1 MDNRINILS
10 ELQSISPTVAGIA
23 PVNPYKVPQGYF
35 EDLATQ
41 ILALTKQPS
50 TFLTAGVT
58 NPYTI
63 PEGYF
68 ERFPEQ
74 ILAIVKNDDSFELLK
89 NKPANPYEVPD
100 GYFENLAETILSR
113 VKAQDSV
120 SPKEELESL
129 SPLLSKLDK
138 AVPFTIPDEYFQHLS
153 GNVMAGMKAI
163 DFVNEELEN
172 LSPVMDGLR
181 NENVYEV
188 PPNYFAEFPA
198 IVLSRAKEQK
208 PAKVVSMSFGKKV
221 MRYAAAAIVIGIV
234 ITAAMLF
241 MNRQSASVTSESIVQ
256 VEEKIQ
262 SETQNKLKGISDDE
276 LLNFMENQASTLPD
290 ILNLAAAD
298 EIDDKDVQLMLAD
311 IPDAELKRYL
321 AEYSD
326 SKEVLTN

>member
-172 LSPVMDGLR
+172 LSPLMDGLR

-321 AEYSD
+321 VEYSD

>member
-50 TFLTAGVT
+50 TSLTAAAT

-68 ERFPEQ
+68 EKFPEQ

-172 LSPVMDGLR
+172 LSPLMDGLR

-298 EIDDKDVQLMLAD
+298 EIDDKDVQLKLAD

-321 AEYSD
+321 TEY
-326 SKEVLTN
+326 